1 MMDEKIINEK
11 FHKYE
16 KMLSKSNISVYEYY
30 PATDTAVKLD
40 ASLNVV
46 RKISPYMN
54 EINSERWLDLQEQ
67 SRYVQFLRGMSN
79 GNIEIQY
86 ADDDGNM
93 TLKSIRKLYM
103 VDETTGEEYLLITKK
118 DVTKQ
123 KNTERKYREQAQRD
137 SMTKLYNRVSGRE
150 IVESYLDRKNPYESC
165 GMLVMDVDYFKGVN
179 DSYGHLFGDKVLIKI
194 SQLLMDHFDKK
205 AVVSRVGGDE
215 FVVFFYD
222 IDNNQLVSRIG
233 GFFDDIKTLTFA
245 ENDYIPTCSIGV
257 CFVPKNASNCSYDQ
271 IFQNADWALYQAK
284 KRGRNRYVFCDN
296 MHRYNEEIMEAGQ
309 KEAAKQQLDARYFQ
323 NDILATAFEVFE
335 KHRYFDDAIKQLL
348 QIIGIR
354 FQLDR
359 ISVVDIDIRN
369 NIASCSYQWRANGV
383 KAALE
388 KPQCYKREDFQKF
401 FSKYNAF
408 NALVINDEN
417 VNEYSV
423 EGQRLVMQNNT
434 RTVLHIARYDEGRYA
449 GTVAFVTCNK
459 NRFWSLDKMH
469 ELSEVVKLFSVY
481 RRKSLGVNKYDC
493 GCGWYND
500 YNDYDDLT
508 GLISF
513 ARFKED
519 VEHIIVSGTRQDSV
533 MVYSD
538 IENFSEYN
546 RKYGFEQGDRLLKE
560 FAQYIIGTMQKV
572 EKTYFARIVSD
583 QFVLFMPYDI
593 SVNDIEYKV
602 QRINDSFIRTY
613 MGDDDGIEINIRTG
627 IYKVTGACSGVS
639 AAIDAANSARK
650 HIKPSDE
657 LKVVIYNESMA

>member
-40 ASLNVV
+40 SSLNVV

-86 ADDDGNM
+86 ADDDGHM

-194 SQLLMDHFDKK
+194 SQLLMEHFDKK

-222 IDNNQLVSRIG
+222 IENNQLVSRVG

-434 RTVLHIARYDEGRYA
+434 RTILHIARYDEGRYA

-493 GCGWYND
+493 GCGW

-613 MGDDDGIEINIRTG
+613 MGDDDGIKINIRTG

-657 LKVVIYNESMA
+657 LKVVIYNEGMA

>member
-40 ASLNVV
+40 ASLNIV

-86 ADDDGNM
+86 ADDDGHM

-500 YNDYDDLT
+500 YDDLT

-572 EKTYFARIVSD
+572 ENTYFARIVSD

-602 QRINDSFIRTY
+602 QRINDSFTRTY
-613 MGDDDGIEINIRTG
+613 MGDDDGIKINIRTG

>member
-40 ASLNVV
+40 ASLNIV

-86 ADDDGNM
+86 ADDDGHM

-500 YNDYDDLT
+500 YDDLT

-613 MGDDDGIEINIRTG
+613 MGDDDGIKINIRTG

>member
-233 GFFDDIKTLTFA
+233 GFFDDIKTLTFE

-500 YNDYDDLT
+500 YDDLT

-572 EKTYFARIVSD
+572 ENTYFARIVSD

-602 QRINDSFIRTY
+602 QRINDSFTRTY
-613 MGDDDGIEINIRTG
+613 MGDDDGIKINIRTG

>member
-40 ASLNVV
+40 ASLNIV

-86 ADDDGNM
+86 ADDDGHM

-137 SMTKLYNRVSGRE
+137 SMTKLYNRVSGKE

-309 KEAAKQQLDARYFQ
+309 KQAAKQQLDARYFQ

-481 RRKSLGVNKYDC
+481 RRKSLGVNKY
-493 GCGWYND
+493 GCGW

-519 VEHIIVSGTRQDSV
+519 VEHIIVSGTLQDSV

-613 MGDDDGIEINIRTG
+613 MGDDDGIKINIRTG

>member
-233 GFFDDIKTLTFA
+233 GFFDDIKTLTFE

-500 YNDYDDLT
+500 YDDLT

-613 MGDDDGIEINIRTG
+613 MGDDDGIKINIRTG

>member
-40 ASLNVV
+40 ASLNIV

-86 ADDDGNM
+86 ADDDGHM

-500 YNDYDDLT
+500 YDDLT

-572 EKTYFARIVSD
+572 ENTYFARIVSD

-613 MGDDDGIEINIRTG
+613 MGDDDGIKINIRTG

>member
-86 ADDDGNM
+86 ADDDGHM

-493 GCGWYND
+493 GCGWH
-500 YNDYDDLT
+500 NDYDDLT

-602 QRINDSFIRTY
+602 QRINDSFTRTY
-613 MGDDDGIEINIRTG
+613 MGDDDGIKINIRTG

>member
-86 ADDDGNM
+86 ADDDGHM

-500 YNDYDDLT
+500 YDDLT

-519 VEHIIVSGTRQDSV
+519 VEHIIVSGPRQDSV

-572 EKTYFARIVSD
+572 ENTYFARIVSD

-593 SVNDIEYKV
+593 SVNDIEYQV
-602 QRINDSFIRTY
+602 QRINDSFTRTY
-613 MGDDDGIEINIRTG
+613 MGDDDGIKINIRTG

>member
-86 ADDDGNM
+86 ADDDGHM

-123 KNTERKYREQAQRD
+123 KNAERKYREQAQRD
-137 SMTKLYNRVSGRE
+137 SLTKLYNRVSGKE

-500 YNDYDDLT
+500 YDDLT

-572 EKTYFARIVSD
+572 ENTYFARIVSD

-593 SVNDIEYKV
+593 SVNDIEYQV
-602 QRINDSFIRTY
+602 QRINDSFTRTY
-613 MGDDDGIEINIRTG
+613 MGDDDGIKINIRTG

>member
-86 ADDDGNM
+86 ADDDGHM

-481 RRKSLGVNKYDC
+481 RRKSLGVNKY
-493 GCGWYND
+493 GCGW

-613 MGDDDGIEINIRTG
+613 MGDDDGIKINIRTG

>member
-233 GFFDDIKTLTFA
+233 GFFDDIKTLTFE

-481 RRKSLGVNKYDC
+481 RRKSLGVNKY
-493 GCGWYND
+493 GCGW

-602 QRINDSFIRTY
+602 QRINDSFTRTY
-613 MGDDDGIEINIRTG
+613 MGDDDGIKINIRTG

>member
-86 ADDDGNM
+86 ADDDGHM

-222 IDNNQLVSRIG
+222 IDNDQLVSRIG
-233 GFFDDIKTLTFA
+233 GFFDDIKTLTFE

-481 RRKSLGVNKYDC
+481 RRKSLGVNKY
-493 GCGWYND
+493 GCGW

-613 MGDDDGIEINIRTG
+613 MGDDDGIKINIRTG

>member
-86 ADDDGNM
+86 ADDDGHM
-93 TLKSIRKLYM
+93 TLKSIRKIYM

-137 SMTKLYNRVSGRE
+137 SMTRLYNRVSGRE

-194 SQLLMDHFDKK
+194 SQLLMEHFDKK

-222 IDNNQLVSRIG
+222 IENNQLVSRIG

-369 NIASCSYQWRANGV
+369 NIASCSYQWRADGV

-434 RTVLHIARYDEGRYA
+434 RTILHIARYDEGRYA

-493 GCGWYND
+493 GCGW

-602 QRINDSFIRTY
+602 QRINDSFTRTY
-613 MGDDDGIEINIRTG
+613 MGDDDGIKINIRTG

>member
-86 ADDDGNM
+86 ADDDGHM

-481 RRKSLGVNKYDC
+481 MRKSLGFNKYDC
-493 GCGWYND
+493 GCGWH
-500 YNDYDDLT
+500 NDYDDLT

-602 QRINDSFIRTY
+602 QRINDSFTRTY
-613 MGDDDGIEINIRTG
+613 MGDDDGIKINIRTG

>member
-86 ADDDGNM
+86 ADDDGHM

-137 SMTKLYNRVSGRE
+137 SMTKLYNRVSGKE

-500 YNDYDDLT
+500 YDDLT

-572 EKTYFARIVSD
+572 ENTYFARIVSD

-602 QRINDSFIRTY
+602 QRINDSFTRTY
-613 MGDDDGIEINIRTG
+613 MGDDDGIKINIRTG

>member
-86 ADDDGNM
+86 ADDDGHM

-103 VDETTGEEYLLITKK
+103 LDETTGEEYLLITKK

-500 YNDYDDLT
+500 YDDLT

-572 EKTYFARIVSD
+572 ENTYFARIVSD

-593 SVNDIEYKV
+593 SVNDIEYQV

-613 MGDDDGIEINIRTG
+613 MGDDDGIKINIRTG

>member
-86 ADDDGNM
+86 ADDDGHM

-123 KNTERKYREQAQRD
+123 KNAERKYREQAQRD

-233 GFFDDIKTLTFA
+233 GFFDDIKTLTFE

-500 YNDYDDLT
+500 YDDLT

-602 QRINDSFIRTY
+602 QRINDSFTRTY
-613 MGDDDGIEINIRTG
+613 MGDDDGIKINIRTG

>member
-233 GFFDDIKTLTFA
+233 GFFDDIKTLTFE

-500 YNDYDDLT
+500 YDDLT

-519 VEHIIVSGTRQDSV
+519 VEHIIVSGTRQNSV

-572 EKTYFARIVSD
+572 ENTYFARIVSD

-613 MGDDDGIEINIRTG
+613 MGDDDGIKINIRTG

>member
-40 ASLNVV
+40 ASLNIV

-86 ADDDGNM
+86 ADDDGHM

-215 FVVFFYD
+215 FIVFFYD
-222 IDNNQLVSRIG
+222 IENNQLVSRVG

-481 RRKSLGVNKYDC
+481 MRKSLGFNKYDC
-493 GCGWYND
+493 GCGWH
-500 YNDYDDLT
+500 NDYDDLT

-602 QRINDSFIRTY
+602 QRINDSFTRTY
-613 MGDDDGIEINIRTG
+613 MGDDDGIKINIRTG

>member
-1 MMDEKIINEK
+1 MDEKIINEK
-11 FHKYE
+11 FLKYE

-86 ADDDGNM
+86 AADDGHM
-93 TLKSIRKLYM
+93 TLKSIRKLCM
-103 VDETTGEEYLLITKK
+103 VDDTTGEEYLLITKK

-137 SMTKLYNRVSGRE
+137 SMTKLYNRVSGKE

-194 SQLLMDHFDKK
+194 SQLLMEHFDKK

-215 FVVFFYD
+215 FIVFFYD
-222 IDNNQLVSRIG
+222 IENNQLVSKVG

-359 ISVVDIDIRN
+359 ISIVDIDIRN
-369 NIASCSYQWRANGV
+369 NIASCSCQWRADGV

-417 VNEYSV
+417 VSEYSV
-423 EGQRLVMQNNT
+423 EGQQLVMQNNA

-459 NRFWSLDKMH
+459 NRFWSLDKMC

-481 RRKSLGVNKYDC
+481 MRKSLGFNKYDC
-493 GCGWYND
+493 GCGWQ
-500 YNDYDDLT
+500 NDYDDLT

-513 ARFKED
+513 ARFKEE
-519 VEHIIVSGTRQDSV
+519 VEHIIVSGARQDSV

-560 FAQYIIGTMQKV
+560 FAQYIIGTMQKA

-583 QFVLFMPYDI
+583 QFVLFMPYDM

-613 MGDDDGIEINIRTG
+613 TGDDDGIKINIRTG
-627 IYKVTGACSGVS
+627 IYKITGACSGVS

-650 HIKPSDE
+650 HVKQTDE
-657 LKVVIYNESMA
+657 LKVVIYDDSMA

>member
-323 NDILATAFEVFE
+323 NDILATAFEGFE

-500 YNDYDDLT
+500 YDDLT

-572 EKTYFARIVSD
+572 ENTYFARIVSD

-593 SVNDIEYKV
+593 SVNDIEYQV
-602 QRINDSFIRTY
+602 QRINDSFTRTY
-613 MGDDDGIEINIRTG
+613 MGDDDGIKINIRTG

>member
-86 ADDDGNM
+86 ADDDGHM

-103 VDETTGEEYLLITKK
+103 LDETTGEEYLLITKK

-137 SMTKLYNRVSGRE
+137 SMTKLYNRVSGKE

-500 YNDYDDLT
+500 YDDLT

-572 EKTYFARIVSD
+572 ENTYFARIVSD

-602 QRINDSFIRTY
+602 QRINDSFTRTY
-613 MGDDDGIEINIRTG
+613 MGDDDGIKINIRTG

>member
-40 ASLNVV
+40 SSLNVV

-86 ADDDGNM
+86 ADDDGHM
-93 TLKSIRKLYM
+93 TLKSIRKIYM
-103 VDETTGEEYLLITKK
+103 VDETTGEQYLLITKK

-194 SQLLMDHFDKK
+194 SQLLMEHFDKK

-222 IDNNQLVSRIG
+222 IENNQLVSRVG

-434 RTVLHIARYDEGRYA
+434 RTILHIARYDEGRYA

-493 GCGWYND
+493 GCGW

-602 QRINDSFIRTY
+602 QRINDSFTRTY
-613 MGDDDGIEINIRTG
+613 MGDDDGIKINIRTG

>member
-86 ADDDGNM
+86 ADDDGHM

-103 VDETTGEEYLLITKK
+103 LDETTGEEYLLITKK

-500 YNDYDDLT
+500 YDDLT

-519 VEHIIVSGTRQDSV
+519 VEHIIVSGTRQNSV

-572 EKTYFARIVSD
+572 ENTYFARIVSD

-602 QRINDSFIRTY
+602 QRINDSFTRTY
-613 MGDDDGIEINIRTG
+613 MGDDDGIKINIRTG

>member
-40 ASLNVV
+40 SSLNVV

-86 ADDDGNM
+86 ADDDGHM
-93 TLKSIRKLYM
+93 TLKSIRKIYM

-118 DVTKQ
+118 NVTKQ

-194 SQLLMDHFDKK
+194 SQLLMEHFDKK

-222 IDNNQLVSRIG
+222 IENNQLVSRVG

-434 RTVLHIARYDEGRYA
+434 RTILHIARYDEGRYA

-493 GCGWYND
+493 GCGW

-613 MGDDDGIEINIRTG
+613 MGDDDGIKINIRTG

-657 LKVVIYNESMA
+657 LKVVIYNEGMA

>member
-54 EINSERWLDLQEQ
+54 ENNSERWLDLQEQ

-86 ADDDGNM
+86 ADDDGHM

-103 VDETTGEEYLLITKK
+103 LDETTGEEYLLITKK

-354 FQLDR
+354 VQLDR

-500 YNDYDDLT
+500 YDDLT

-519 VEHIIVSGTRQDSV
+519 VEHIIVSGTRQNSV

-572 EKTYFARIVSD
+572 ENTYFARIVSD

-602 QRINDSFIRTY
+602 QRINDSFTRTY
-613 MGDDDGIEINIRTG
+613 MGDDDGIKINIRTG

>member
-86 ADDDGNM
+86 ADDDGHM

-233 GFFDDIKTLTFA
+233 GFFDDIKTLTFE

-383 KAALE
+383 KATLE

-493 GCGWYND
+493 GCGW

-613 MGDDDGIEINIRTG
+613 MGDDDGIKINIRTG

>member
-86 ADDDGNM
+86 ADDDGHM

-123 KNTERKYREQAQRD
+123 KNTERRYREQAQRD

-500 YNDYDDLT
+500 YDDLT

-572 EKTYFARIVSD
+572 ENTYFARIVSD

-602 QRINDSFIRTY
+602 QRINDSFTRTY
-613 MGDDDGIEINIRTG
+613 MGDDDGIKINIRTG

>member
-86 ADDDGNM
+86 ADDDGHM

-137 SMTKLYNRVSGRE
+137 SMTKLYNRVSGKE

-194 SQLLMDHFDKK
+194 SQLLMEHFDKK

-215 FVVFFYD
+215 FIVFFYD
-222 IDNNQLVSRIG
+222 IENNQLVSRVG

-417 VNEYSV
+417 MNEYSV

-459 NRFWSLDKMH
+459 NRFWSLDKMQ

-481 RRKSLGVNKYDC
+481 RRKSLGFNKYDC
-493 GCGWYND
+493 GCGW

-560 FAQYIIGTMQKV
+560 FAQYIIGTMQKA

-613 MGDDDGIEINIRTG
+613 MGDDDGIKINIMTG

>member
-233 GFFDDIKTLTFA
+233 GFFDDIKTLTFE

-500 YNDYDDLT
+500 YDDLT

>member
-16 KMLSKSNISVYEYY
+16 KMLSKSNISIYEYY

-150 IVESYLDRKNPYESC
+150 IVESYLERKNPYESC

-500 YNDYDDLT
+500 YDDLT

-572 EKTYFARIVSD
+572 ENTYFARIVSD

-593 SVNDIEYKV
+593 SVNDIEYQV
-602 QRINDSFIRTY
+602 QRINDSFTRTY
-613 MGDDDGIEINIRTG
+613 MGDDDGIKINIRTG

>member
-500 YNDYDDLT
+500 YDDLT

-519 VEHIIVSGTRQDSV
+519 VEHIIVSGTLQDSV

-613 MGDDDGIEINIRTG
+613 MGDDDGIKINIRTG

>member
-233 GFFDDIKTLTFA
+233 GFFDDIKTLTFE

-500 YNDYDDLT
+500 YDDLT

-519 VEHIIVSGTRQDSV
+519 VEHIIVSGTRQNSV

-572 EKTYFARIVSD
+572 ENTYFARIVSD

-602 QRINDSFIRTY
+602 QRINDSFTRTY
-613 MGDDDGIEINIRTG
+613 MGDDDGIKINIRTG

>member
-1 MMDEKIINEK
+1 MDEKIINEK
-11 FHKYE
+11 FLKYE

-86 ADDDGNM
+86 ADDDGHM
-93 TLKSIRKLYM
+93 TLKSIRKLCM
-103 VDETTGEEYLLITKK
+103 VDDTTGEEYLLITKK

-137 SMTKLYNRVSGRE
+137 SMTKLYNRVSGKE

-194 SQLLMDHFDKK
+194 SQLLMEHFDKK

-215 FVVFFYD
+215 FIVFFYD
-222 IDNNQLVSRIG
+222 IENNQLVSKVG

-359 ISVVDIDIRN
+359 ISIVDIDIRN
-369 NIASCSYQWRANGV
+369 NIASCSCQWRADGV

-417 VNEYSV
+417 VSEYSV
-423 EGQRLVMQNNT
+423 EGQQLVMQNNA

-459 NRFWSLDKMH
+459 NRFWSLDKMC

-481 RRKSLGVNKYDC
+481 MRKSLGFNKYDC
-493 GCGWYND
+493 GCGWQ
-500 YNDYDDLT
+500 NDYDDLT

-513 ARFKED
+513 ARFKEE
-519 VEHIIVSGTRQDSV
+519 VEHIIVSGARQDSV

-560 FAQYIIGTMQKV
+560 FAQYIIGTMQKA

-583 QFVLFMPYDI
+583 QFVLFMPYDM

-613 MGDDDGIEINIRTG
+613 TGDDDGIKINIRTG
-627 IYKVTGACSGVS
+627 IYKITGACSGVS

-650 HIKPSDE
+650 HVKQTDE
-657 LKVVIYNESMA
+657 LKVVIYDDSMA

>member
-1 MMDEKIINEK
+1 
-11 FHKYE
+11 
-16 KMLSKSNISVYEYY
+16 
-30 PATDTAVKLD
+30 
-40 ASLNVV
+40 
-46 RKISPYMN
+46 
-54 EINSERWLDLQEQ
+54 
-67 SRYVQFLRGMSN
+67 
-79 GNIEIQY
+79 
-86 ADDDGNM
+86 
-93 TLKSIRKLYM
+93 
-103 VDETTGEEYLLITKK
+103 
-118 DVTKQ
+118 
-123 KNTERKYREQAQRD
+123 
-137 SMTKLYNRVSGRE
+137 MTKLYNRVSGKE

-194 SQLLMDHFDKK
+194 SQLLMEHFDKK

-215 FVVFFYD
+215 FIVFFYD
-222 IDNNQLVSRIG
+222 IENNQLVSKVG

-359 ISVVDIDIRN
+359 ISIVDIDIRN
-369 NIASCSYQWRANGV
+369 NIASCSCQWRADGV

-417 VNEYSV
+417 VSEYSV
-423 EGQRLVMQNNT
+423 EGQQLVMQNNA

-459 NRFWSLDKMH
+459 NRFWSLDKMC

-481 RRKSLGVNKYDC
+481 MRKSLGFNKYDC
-493 GCGWYND
+493 GCGWQ
-500 YNDYDDLT
+500 NDYDDLT

-513 ARFKED
+513 ARFKEE
-519 VEHIIVSGTRQDSV
+519 VEHIIVSGARQDSV

-560 FAQYIIGTMQKV
+560 FAQYIIGTMQKA

-583 QFVLFMPYDI
+583 QFVLFMPYDM

-613 MGDDDGIEINIRTG
+613 TGDDDGIKINIRTG
-627 IYKVTGACSGVS
+627 IYKITGACSGVS

-650 HIKPSDE
+650 HVKQTDE
-657 LKVVIYNESMA
+657 LKVVIYDDSMA

>member
-1 MMDEKIINEK
+1 MDEKIINEK
-11 FHKYE
+11 FLKYE

-86 ADDDGNM
+86 ADDDGHM
-93 TLKSIRKLYM
+93 TLKSIRKLCM

-137 SMTKLYNRVSGRE
+137 SMTKLYNRVSGKE

-179 DSYGHLFGDKVLIKI
+179 DSYGHLFGDKVLIRI
-194 SQLLMDHFDKK
+194 SQLLMEHFDKK

-215 FVVFFYD
+215 FIVFFYD
-222 IDNNQLVSRIG
+222 IENNQLVSKVG

-359 ISVVDIDIRN
+359 ISIVDIDIRN
-369 NIASCSYQWRANGV
+369 NIASCSCQWRADGV

-417 VNEYSV
+417 VSEYSV
-423 EGQRLVMQNNT
+423 EGQQLVMQNNA

-459 NRFWSLDKMH
+459 NRFWSLDKMC

-481 RRKSLGVNKYDC
+481 MRKSLGFNKYDC
-493 GCGWYND
+493 GCGWQ
-500 YNDYDDLT
+500 NDYDDLT

-513 ARFKED
+513 ARFKEE
-519 VEHIIVSGTRQDSV
+519 VEHIIVSGARQDSV

-560 FAQYIIGTMQKV
+560 FAQYIIGTMQKA

-583 QFVLFMPYDI
+583 QFVLFMPYDM

-613 MGDDDGIEINIRTG
+613 TGDDDGIKINIRTG
-627 IYKVTGACSGVS
+627 IYKITGACSGVS

-650 HIKPSDE
+650 HVKQTDE
-657 LKVVIYNESMA
+657 LKVVIYDDSMA

>member
-86 ADDDGNM
+86 ADDDGHM

-481 RRKSLGVNKYDC
+481 RRKSLGVNKY
-493 GCGWYND
+493 GCGW

-572 EKTYFARIVSD
+572 ENTYFARIVSD

-602 QRINDSFIRTY
+602 QRINDSFTRTY
-613 MGDDDGIEINIRTG
+613 MGDDDGIKINIRTG

>member
-86 ADDDGNM
+86 ADDDGHM

-137 SMTKLYNRVSGRE
+137 SMTKLYNRVSGKE

-194 SQLLMDHFDKK
+194 SQLLMEHFDKK

-215 FVVFFYD
+215 FIVFFYD
-222 IDNNQLVSRIG
+222 IENNQLVSRVG

-481 RRKSLGVNKYDC
+481 RRKSLGFNKYDC
-493 GCGWYND
+493 GCGW

-519 VEHIIVSGTRQDSV
+519 VEHIIVSGTRQNSV

-560 FAQYIIGTMQKV
+560 FAQYIIGTMQKA

-602 QRINDSFIRTY
+602 QRINDYFIRTY
-613 MGDDDGIEINIRTG
+613 MGDDDGIKINIRTG
-627 IYKVTGACSGVS
+627 IYGNRGLQRCVCG
-639 AAIDAANSARK
+639 N
-650 HIKPSDE
+650 
-657 LKVVIYNESMA
+657 